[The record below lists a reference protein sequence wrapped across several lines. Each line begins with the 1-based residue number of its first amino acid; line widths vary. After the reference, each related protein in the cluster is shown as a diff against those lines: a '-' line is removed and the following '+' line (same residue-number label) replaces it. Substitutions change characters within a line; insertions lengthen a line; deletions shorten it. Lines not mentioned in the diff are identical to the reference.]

1 MGEWTMGD
9 NFIEKLLSDP
19 EGQRLYFREDL
30 IFEVTE
36 AICKVM
42 DEKGVSKAE
51 LAEIA
56 GVSKSNIT
64 QLLSGDQN
72 MRLTTIADLLFAL
85 GAKLEV
91 TAVPVEVELNS
102 ILDSTAS
109 IAKDDWTFVGGFAT
123 GSSSYETIQEQEA
136 DELAKAA

>member
-1 MGEWTMGD
+1 MGD
-9 NFIEKLLSDP
+9 NFIEELLSDR
-19 EGQRLYFREDL
+19 EGRKLYFREDL

-42 DEKGVSKAE
+42 EEKGISRAE

-72 MRLTTIADLLFAL
+72 MRLTTVADLLFAL
-85 GAKLEV
+85 DSRLEV
-91 TAVPVEVELNS
+91 TAVPVAIEMDS
-102 ILDSTAS
+102 ILESVGS
-109 IAKDDWTFVGGFAT
+109 GSQDDWTLARNIV
-123 GSSSYETIQEQEA
+123 
-136 DELAKAA
+136 AKALDYEQINETEINDLTRAA

>member
-1 MGEWTMGD
+1 MGD
-9 NFIEKLLSDP
+9 NFIRELLSNR
-19 EGQRLYFREDL
+19 EGQKLYFREDL

-42 DEKGVSKAE
+42 KEKRISRAE
-51 LAEIA
+51 LAEIT

-85 GAKLEV
+85 DSRLEV
-91 TAVPVEVELNS
+91 TAIPIEAELGRLHESVGPNVQS
-102 ILDSTAS
+102 
-109 IAKDDWTFVGGFAT
+109 DWTLVGSFVAEPVH
-123 GSSSYETIQEQEA
+123 YEQINEKETN
-136 DELAKAA
+136 ELAQAA